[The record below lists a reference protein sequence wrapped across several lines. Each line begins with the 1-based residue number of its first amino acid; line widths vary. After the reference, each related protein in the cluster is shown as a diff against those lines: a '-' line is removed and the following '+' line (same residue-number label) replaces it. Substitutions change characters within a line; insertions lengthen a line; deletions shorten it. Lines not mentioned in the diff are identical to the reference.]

1 MAEPAPRPSLFAP
14 ASSPAATA
22 VPKGAH
28 VQHQPVTLQNW
39 YKKINWLNTTLVV
52 FIPIYGL
59 YLAIHT
65 PLRRQTALWTL
76 IYYVLTGFGIT
87 GGYHRLWSHRCYSA
101 RLPLRIFLAFVGAGA
116 IQGSI
121 RWWSANHRAHHRWT
135 DTMKDPYS
143 VMRGLIFSHIGWM
156 VLNNDPKIKGRTDVS
171 DLDSD
176 WVVVWQ
182 HKHYGKCMLF
192 TAWIFPMLV
201 AGLGWGDWWG
211 GLVYAGIIRACF
223 IQQATFCVNSLAHW
237 IGEQP
242 FDDRRSPR
250 DHVLTALVTM
260 GEGYHNFH
268 HEFPSDYRNA
278 IIWYQYD
285 PTKWLIYAL
294 SKTPCLTGT
303 LAYDLKTFRSNEIE
317 KGRLQ
322 QQQKALDRKRAKL
335 DWGIPLAQLP
345 VVDWTDFQSR
355 CAQGANLVAVAGV
368 IHDVSSFILD
378 HPGGKALIKSAV
390 GKDATALF
398 NGGVYEHSNA
408 AHNLLST
415 MRVGILR
422 GGQEVEVWKCE
433 RSRMEKDTKGFAVVR
448 AGEQITRVGVPVAAA
463 VAA

>member
-1 MAEPAPRPSLFAP
+1 MAASDPSTGKP
-14 ASSPAATA
+14 ST
-22 VPKGAH
+22 PKELHISA
-28 VQHQPVTLQNW
+28 QPVTFANW

-52 FIPIYGL
+52 LVPTYGL
-59 YLAIHT
+59 YLARST
-65 PLRRQTALWTL
+65 PLTRPTLLWSILYYFMTA
-76 IYYVLTGFGIT
+76 FGIT

-101 RLPLRIFLAFVGAGA
+101 RLPVRLFLAFTGAGA

-143 VMRGLIFSHIGWM
+143 VMRGLLFSHIGWM
-156 VLNNDPKIKGRTDVS
+156 VLNNDPKVKGRTDIS

-176 WVVVWQ
+176 PIVVFQ
-182 HKHYGKCMLF
+182 HRHYGKMLLF
-192 TAWIFPMLV
+192 AAWIFPAMV

-211 GLVYAGIIRACF
+211 GFVYAGIIRACF
-223 IQQATFCVNSLAHW
+223 VQQATFCVNSLAHW

-285 PTKWLIYAL
+285 PTKWLIWIMSIIPL
-294 SKTPCLTGT
+294 FPLT
-303 LAYDLKTFRSNEIE
+303 YDLKTFRSNEIE

-322 QQQKALDRKRAKL
+322 QQQKALDQKRSKL
-335 DWGIPLAQLP
+335 DWGVPLVQLP
-345 VVDWTDFQSR
+345 VVGWDDFQ
-355 CAQGANLVAVAGV
+355 AQASANGAALVAIAGV
-368 IHDVSSFILD
+368 IHDVSPFIAD
-378 HPGGKALIKSAV
+378 HPGGKTLIKSV
-390 GKDATALF
+390 IGKDGTAVF

-422 GGQEVEVWKCE
+422 GGQEVEVWKAGAE
-433 RSRMEKDTKGFAVVR
+433 RAIKDTKGNGIAR
-448 AGEQITRVGVPVAAA
+448 AGDQITRVAAPVAAA